1 MYQGMISSVLFFC
14 RLMGV
19 FVKVFPSVTKEWLG
33 EGDACLLFVC
43 LESRGN
49 NFSLTFEVS

>member
-49 NFSLTFEVS
+49 NFSLIFEVS